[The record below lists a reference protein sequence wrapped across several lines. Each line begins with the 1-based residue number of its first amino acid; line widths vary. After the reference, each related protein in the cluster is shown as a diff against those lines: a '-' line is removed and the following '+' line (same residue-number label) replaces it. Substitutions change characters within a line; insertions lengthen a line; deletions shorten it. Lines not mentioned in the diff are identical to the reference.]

1 MAMSMEVILQVYI
14 SMPTQEP
21 DKISNAKVLCL
32 IIRFSASGIDSA
44 EILIDCA
51 QNQMCKYHVQGKYD

>member
-1 MAMSMEVILQVYI
+1 MI
-14 SMPTQEP
+14 EP

-32 IIRFSASGIDSA
+32 IIRFSASGIYSA
-44 EILIDCA
+44 DILIDCA